1 MRGSC
6 LPSVTYL
13 FILLFLEIAR
23 VWHTEIPKLLRF
35 VRSQCDWVEWIQWH
49 AVFFFFRRTEHLYY
63 EHEILL
69 PWIFQSWKIRLWGA
83 AIELNVF
90 QQWLTYYITF
100 FQRII
105 HYSYEI
111 GIHQS
116 TRVQQP
122 TTVTPTNSI
131 ILVTLSNVTR
141 FSLPSAPVLCC
152 SSCRHRPS
160 PANAHVA
167 RDIALFRKYIAA
179 IQSKG

>member
-1 MRGSC
+1 M
-6 LPSVTYL
+6 PSISHL
-13 FILLFLEIAR
+13 FIYFIILGNRACLTHRNTEAIAICSITM
-23 VWHTEIPKLLRF
+23 WL
-35 VRSQCDWVEWIQWH
+35 SWVNSM
-49 AVFFFFRRTEHLYY
+49 ACSFFFFRRTEHLYY

-90 QQWLTYYITF
+90 QQWLTYYIKF

-122 TTVTPTNSI
+122 ATGTPTNSI

-160 PANAHVA
+160 PANAHVT